1 MKTMHALIRTK
12 HPDTV
17 AVCRDIGQQV
27 GMTMTAREEVA
38 DFMLEMLDG
47 DYDVVLFDSDRAE
60 PANVSWVKFIRRFRP
75 KLPLIVFCD
84 EVDQERATQMYE
96 ENILYLGLR
105 PLDRAILSSIVNAA
119 LQQRQSR
126 NEL

>member
-1 MKTMHALIRTK
+1 M
-12 HPDTV
+12 
-17 AVCRDIGQQV
+17 
-27 GMTMTAREEVA
+27 A

-47 DYDVVLFDSDRAE
+47 DYDVVLFDSDRE
-60 PANVSWVKFIRRFRP
+60 ERESVSWVKFIRRFRP

-105 PLDRAILSSIVNAA
+105 PLDREILSSVVIAA
-119 LQQRQSR
+119 LKQRKS
-126 NEL
+126 